1 MVKTAPPLNDVARR
15 STADTPLFSP
25 WPWAIGSLAVA
36 LLLAMGEVARLVAM
50 VPDREGSTLA
60 LTGPLTGP
68 STLTTWTLD
77 PWHLLDRVTADPSAA
92 AFVRIHVALDLIFI
106 ALYAMVLPRLPRS
119 PLWQSILGAPSP
131 AWARRLTMPGL
142 LYAAAVADVVEDL
155 GLLCVTGGDSIGL
168 APLVGIMG
176 ASKLK
181 WLAVFAFIAWAVVT
195 VRRSPVARAALRAWW
210 SGLYR
215 QRFSVMAIAPLA
227 LLSLVPAGDV
237 LDQLPDVQ
245 RRWFTAPAGQT
256 VPASDIKDMVVAVAL
271 VLVEAA
277 ALFWLG
283 RMVSEDTA
291 RATGTPALRTERW
304 WPWLFGPVIAAGGLC
319 AYGGQV
325 RLAALAVFAGVPL
338 AVIAVSWWATRRRL
352 PLSPNRPDAVT
363 DEAYAATVVAGDVIA
378 VGVLA
383 VGCLALVRST
393 AVVALV
399 SVTSEV
405 SFVAIGAG
413 IALAVGVV
421 GSAGMWFV
429 ARWLLDRLNR
439 SARSILPAAAGPGLP
454 ERVRSS
460 VGRTT
465 TVVARQLTPGLR
477 ASDSEMPEPSTSLPP
492 GPIGLTAKIAL
503 WVVVITGTGSLL
515 FLAIKPAMAG
525 WLGVVGT
532 ALTLSLIHISEPTR
546 PY

>member
-92 AFVRIHVALDLIFI
+92 AFVRSHVALDLIFI
-106 ALYAMVLPRLPRS
+106 ALYAVVLPRLPRS

-142 LYAAAVADVVEDL
+142 LCAAAVADVVEDL
-155 GLLCVTGGDSIGL
+155 GLLCVTSGGSIGL

-319 AYGGQV
+319 AYWGTGATCGPRRV
-325 RLAALAVFAGVPL
+325 RRGAPSRHRCLVVGHPTTAPSLPQPPRRRHRRGVCRHGCRRRRDRRRCISRGVPCAGPIHRGCRARQRHERGEL
-338 AVIAVSWWATRRRL
+338 RGDRGRDCARSRRRGVGRDVVRRSMVARSPQ
-352 PLSPNRPDAVT
+352 PLS
-363 DEAYAATVVAGDVIA
+363 
-378 VGVLA
+378 
-383 VGCLALVRST
+383 
-393 AVVALV
+393 
-399 SVTSEV
+399 
-405 SFVAIGAG
+405 
-413 IALAVGVV
+413 
-421 GSAGMWFV
+421 
-429 ARWLLDRLNR
+429 
-439 SARSILPAAAGPGLP
+439 SIQPASGRRTRAAGTGEVHRRPHDHG
-454 ERVRSS
+454 
-460 VGRTT
+460 GGAT
-465 TVVARQLTPGLR
+465 A
-477 ASDSEMPEPSTSLPP
+477 DSR
-492 GPIGLTAKIAL
+492 
-503 WVVVITGTGSLL
+503 
-515 FLAIKPAMAG
+515 PAG
-525 WLGVVGT
+525 QRLGD
-532 ALTLSLIHISEPTR
+532 A
-546 PY
+546 